1 MRGIKTIGAWVLT
14 LCLSLSFML
23 PVAAAAGT
31 TPAAAKQTADYLCQ
45 TIPNPHF
52 GEMEG
57 EWLIL
62 GLVRGGYSIPAGYLE
77 GYYDRVEAY
86 VKECQGIL
94 SDRKNTEY
102 ARLSLALTAMGKD
115 PRDVAGYDLLAPLG
129 DKTGT
134 LRQGINGPIWAL
146 IALDA
151 GAYPM
156 PTAPEGGLQAT
167 REGYV
172 EEILSRQ
179 GTDRGW
185 RFGTAGRA
193 DPDLTAMALMA
204 LSGYQDQQA
213 VKEAVERGVDCL
225 AEIQDPQG
233 GYTSFGS
240 PNAESTAQVVM
251 ALCSLG
257 ISVKDARFAKN
268 GHTLL
273 DVLLSY
279 QQEDGSFQH
288 TQEGL
293 GSQQMATEQGFLAL
307 TALLRQEQ
315 GKTGLF
321 VMSDVVSPGQD
332 GPIQRV
338 VVLPRGQMPTSF
350 RVLFPSAA

>member
-1 MRGIKTIGAWVLT
+1 MRGIKTAAVWLLT

-23 PVAAAAGT
+23 PAAAAAGPV
-31 TPAAAKQTADYLCQ
+31 PAAAKQTADHLCQ
-45 TIPNPHF
+45 TVPAPQY

-62 GLVRGGYSIPAGYLE
+62 GLVRGGYAVPAGYLE
-77 GYYDRVEAY
+77 GYEARVEAY
-86 VKECQGIL
+86 VKACQGKL

-102 ARLSLALTAMGKD
+102 ARVSLALTALGKD

-134 LRQGINGPIWAL
+134 MRQGINGPIWAL

-151 GAYPM
+151 GNYPM
-156 PTAPEGGLQAT
+156 PAAPEGGVQAT

-172 EEILSRQ
+172 AEILSRQ
-179 GTDRGW
+179 GEDGGW
-185 RFGTAGRA
+185 CFGAAGKA
-193 DPDLTAMALMA
+193 DPDLTAMALTA
-204 LSGYQDQQA
+204 LSGYQDQPA
-213 VKEAVERGVDCL
+213 VKEATARGVACL

-233 GYTSFGS
+233 GYTSYGS
-240 PNAESTAQVVM
+240 PNAESTAQVVL

-257 ISVKDARFAKN
+257 ISLEDSRFMKN
-268 GHTLL
+268 GRTLL

-279 QQEDGSFQH
+279 QQADGSFWH
-288 TQEGL
+288 TQEGQ
-293 GSQQMATEQGFLAL
+293 GSQQMATEQAFLAL

-321 VMSDVVSPGQD
+321 DMSDVVSPGQD
-332 GPIQRV
+332 GFIQRIE
-338 VVLPRGQMPTSF
+338 VLPKGTLPSSF